1 VCIFS
6 NSAGLQ
12 QFDPEGQQMW
22 TGFNCLDTPLMRQE
36 TLPKG
41 VRLTSACGPAGHVAK
56 KLEKDLGVPVL
67 RHTEKKPAGGPEDLE
82 KHFGWVLLR
91 RGCQ

>member
-1 VCIFS
+1 
-6 NSAGLQ
+6 
-12 QFDPEGQQMW
+12 M
-22 TGFNCLDTPLMRQE
+22 
-36 TLPKG
+36 
-41 VRLTSACGPAGHVAK
+41 AK

-91 RGCQ
+91 RRCRWPGGCCILRLPLPRCIVATGVLRNAVAGRRNWSWWATAT